1 MDTLDAI
8 IIKYA
13 FTYGPL
19 MIFFFAVGYSAWKA
33 APVMLAT
40 IREITAALTHANV
53 AIENSTRA
61 LNANTTASEKHS
73 ETVRMVD
80 ELWQEMRDRIDQFQ
94 CPAQRITIKPPTS
107 ARKPITKRA
116 A

>member
-19 MIFFFAVGYSAWKA
+19 MIFFFSVGYAIWKA
-33 APVMLAT
+33 SPVALAT
-40 IREITAALTHANV
+40 IREITAALTHANI
-53 AIENSTRA
+53 ALENSTKA
-61 LNANTTASEKHS
+61 LEANTAASVKHS
-73 ETVRMVD
+73 ETVRVVD
-80 ELWQEMRDRIDQFQ
+80 ELWQEMRERIDQFQ
-94 CPAQRITIKPPTS
+94 CPAQRITITPPTV
-107 ARKPITKRA
+107 RKPTKRA

>member
-1 MDTLDAI
+1 MDTIDAI

-19 MIFFFAVGYSAWKA
+19 MIFFFAVGYAVWKA
-33 APVMLAT
+33 APYVLAT
-40 IREITAALTHANV
+40 IREITAALTHANI
-53 AIENSTRA
+53 ALENSTKA
-61 LNANTTASEKHS
+61 LEANTMASEKHS

-94 CPAQRITIKPPTS
+94 CPAQRITIAPV
-107 ARKPITKRA
+107 RKPTNKMA